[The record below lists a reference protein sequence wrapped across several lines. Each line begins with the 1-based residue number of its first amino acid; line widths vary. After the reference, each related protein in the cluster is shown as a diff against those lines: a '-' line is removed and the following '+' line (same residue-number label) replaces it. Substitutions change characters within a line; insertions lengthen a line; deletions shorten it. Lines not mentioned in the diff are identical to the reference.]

1 VPGNKLQRRPVDRHN
16 GEGFKR
22 RYPRL
27 YKHIAHLAI
36 ELEVPTKQ
44 IAAKYGLSTQTVAGI
59 ARNGFE
65 EMDSSRYRE
74 ISKRKWQSVEMRSLK
89 VISEKLDEESTELDL
104 MALNALAGTSHDK
117 VQGMTGGNVLKIEH
131 LHVGVTLED
140 YEARIRAAQKVVDV
154 EPE

>member
-1 VPGNKLQRRPVDRHN
+1 MSRT
-16 GEGFKR
+16 
-22 RYPRL
+22 
-27 YKHIAHLAI
+27 
-36 ELEVPTKQ
+36 EV
-44 IAAKYGLSTQTVAGI
+44 AEKYGVSRQTVSAI

-65 EMDSSRYRE
+65 EMSSERYRE

-89 VISEKLDEESTELDL
+89 TISEKLDEESTELDL
-104 MALNALAGTSHDK
+104 MALNALAGTAHDK

-140 YEARIRAAQKVVDV
+140 YEARIRAAQKVVEV